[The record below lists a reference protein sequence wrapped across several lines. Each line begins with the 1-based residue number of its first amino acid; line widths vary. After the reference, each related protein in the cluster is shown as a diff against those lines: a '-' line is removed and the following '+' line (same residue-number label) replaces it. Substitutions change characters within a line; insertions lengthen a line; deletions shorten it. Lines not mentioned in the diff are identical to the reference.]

1 MNKLEFN
8 NKLETLISS
17 YESEEVLSLNERIL
31 RLKEVITVSREYNSI
46 YKNPYKHQFMG
57 KPIKYSDTL
66 IDMLEEIVIQAEE
79 VQKINQII

>member
-31 RLKEVITVSREYNSI
+31 RLKEVITVSR
-46 YKNPYKHQFMG
+46 
-57 KPIKYSDTL
+57 
-66 IDMLEEIVIQAEE
+66 
-79 VQKINQII
+79 

>member
-1 MNKLEFN
+1 
-8 NKLETLISS
+8 
-17 YESEEVLSLNERIL
+17 
-31 RLKEVITVSREYNSI
+31 
-46 YKNPYKHQFMG
+46 MG